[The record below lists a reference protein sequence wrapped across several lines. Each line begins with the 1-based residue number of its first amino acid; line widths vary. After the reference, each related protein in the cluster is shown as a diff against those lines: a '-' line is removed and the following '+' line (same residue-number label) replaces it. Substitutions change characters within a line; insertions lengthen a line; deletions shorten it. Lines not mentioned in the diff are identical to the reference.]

1 VHCLKAGIFEGVWGG
16 VFLLTQLDAWRGW
29 VPPEHRAAEREGAG
43 VVYTVSRVVRA
54 GGSEKVTIN

>member
-43 VVYTVSRVVRA
+43 VASRNSQAR
-54 GGSEKVTIN
+54 SDQK